1 MICAKKLHMVRTLGG
16 NHHGEVPSGVARC
29 TLAFSCQGWG
39 VGGILLPT
47 VSQTVWVGT
56 SCEVEAEHP

>member
-1 MICAKKLHMVRTLGG
+1 MVRTLGG